1 MPDDRL
7 KRKLFGQKVG
17 VEELMEIISL
27 WNLRPAAMKR
37 LEKIIRKDFRK
48 TPHLFRYYVP
58 AGFPDKV
65 REFEELFA
73 KKAGVPFALAV
84 NSCTSALLASL
95 AACGVGPGDEVIVP
109 AYTFFISAS
118 IIVTARAI
126 PVLAEID
133 ETLTLDPA
141 DLEKKITRRA
151 KAIIAVHMIGR
162 PCRMDAI
169 MRIAKKHKLKVIE
182 DTAQACGGSYK
193 GKFLGSFGDCG
204 CFSFDPFKI
213 LTCGE
218 GGVITL
224 KDEWLYT
231 RCQSYQDSSACWRPD
246 RYAKE
251 RKPGEI
257 FCGENY
263 RQSQVHAAIGIAQL
277 RKLDMIIRSLRENRD
292 RIIAGI
298 RKSGKFRIV
307 PSADPKGEAGTSIV
321 LMFNN
326 AKEAEKAGS
335 ALAGAGISSGRL
347 YSPRLRDWHTY
358 PYWEHIIGKKTI
370 TKEGC
375 PFTCSFYKGKLPRYS
390 ADMCPRTSDILGR
403 SVAIWVSPAFG
414 AQDCR
419 QIAEAINT
427 VESCPKGI
435 PSGNVKS

>member
-1 MPDDRL
+1 MSL
-7 KRKLFGQKVG
+7 YSILSFIAALCCGVLAALVLFRDHRSFVHRVFAAGMIALALEAALTG
-17 VEELMEIISL
+17 VSVQAQLAET
-27 WNLRPAAMKR
+27 
-37 LEKIIRKDFRK
+37 IIRWQR
-48 TPHLFRYYVP
+48 
-58 AGFPDKV
+58 V
-65 REFEELFA
+65 RLVIGAFIPPIWLLFA
-73 KKAGVPFALAV
+73 LSF
-84 NSCTSALLASL
+84 
-95 AACGVGPGDEVIVP
+95 
-109 AYTFFISAS
+109 
-118 IIVTARAI
+118 
-126 PVLAEID
+126 
-133 ETLTLDPA
+133 
-141 DLEKKITRRA
+141 TR
-151 KAIIAVHMIGR
+151 
-162 PCRMDAI
+162 
-169 MRIAKKHKLKVIE
+169 
-182 DTAQACGGSYK
+182 
-193 GKFLGSFGDCG
+193 
-204 CFSFDPFKI
+204 
-213 LTCGE
+213 
-218 GGVITL
+218 
-224 KDEWLYT
+224 
-231 RCQSYQDSSACWRPD
+231 
-246 RYAKE
+246 
-251 RKPGEI
+251 
-257 FCGENY
+257 ENY